1 MVGMPQWTDQ
11 PTDAKLMEDLWKVGV
26 RVKVDEN
33 GIVGRDEIEL
43 SIREVVEGK
52 RSAEIRNNA
61 KKWRNVA
68 LQAISEGGS
77 SDKNIRQL
85 VSILNNSKIRK

>member
-1 MVGMPQWTDQ
+1 MPNSWRTYI
-11 PTDAKLMEDLWKVGV
+11 WKVGV
-26 RVKVDEN
+26 RVRVDEN
-33 GIVGRDEIEL
+33 GIEGRDEIGL
-43 SIREVVEGK
+43 CIREVVVGK
-52 RSAEIRNNA
+52 RSTEIRNNV

-85 VSILNNSKIRK
+85 VSTLDNSKIRK